1 MKKNVIVATSLLLTF
16 IIMSACSAENA
27 DKTQQI
33 DDLQKQVEE
42 LKKQVEQQN
51 QGEIVSE
58 QQSQPTQAIQQSES
72 LQQQVPPSQSLQQQ
86 YDSQNAQVSVEEA
99 KATAVAHS
107 GLDINDVN
115 FVKQK
120 YDFDDG
126 IQEWEIEFVHGTTK
140 YEYAINAMTG
150 AIIKFEMDSIYD

>member
-1 MKKNVIVATSLLLTF
+1 MMLRNIIKTGEKHEKNVIV
-16 IIMSACSAENA
+16 
-27 DKTQQI
+27 
-33 DDLQKQVEE
+33 V
-42 LKKQVEQQN
+42 
-51 QGEIVSE
+51 
-58 QQSQPTQAIQQSES
+58 
-72 LQQQVPPSQSLQQQ
+72 
-86 YDSQNAQVSVEEA
+86 
-99 KATAVAHS
+99 TAVAHS

-126 IQEWEIEFVHGTTK
+126 IQEWDIEFVHGTTK

>member
-1 MKKNVIVATSLLLTF
+1 M
-16 IIMSACSAENA
+16 
-27 DKTQQI
+27 
-33 DDLQKQVEE
+33 
-42 LKKQVEQQN
+42 EQQN
-51 QGEIVSE
+51 QGETVS
-58 QQSQPTQAIQQSES
+58 QQQVQPTQSIQQSES
-72 LQQQVPPSQSLQQQ
+72 LQQQVSPSQSIQQQ
-86 YDSQNAQVSVEEA
+86 YDPQNAQVSVEEA